1 MTVCSYNI
9 AQWNINIDGTIVLG
23 EGYCTYK
30 GNNVTIITVM
40 TYKDDYKRHNV
51 MSITFVI

>member
-30 GNNVTIITVM
+30 GHNVTIITVM